1 MHIFFNKRSVFGSF
15 SVLGQLL
22 FVWIVTFS
30 VGWMTVSLIR
40 RFTQNGARCSSR
52 GWWLMRLVVKAQFS
66 FPLCTIPIVQTFH
79 VAVALRRFLCKQRF
93 IFDALAVGPQLVIVL
108 SDQGHPRPHRQ
119 RSVSSANFTKWQSG
133 WKHVP
138 SSLLEDKKKEEE

>member
-1 MHIFFNKRSVFGSF
+1 MHIFFNKKSVFGSF

-22 FVWIVTFS
+22 FVWIVTLS
-30 VGWMTVSLIR
+30 VGWLTVSLIR

-66 FPLCTIPIVQTFH
+66 FPLCKIPIVQTFH

-93 IFDALAVGPQLVIVL
+93 NLWCARGWSPACDRVI
-108 SDQGHPRPHRQ
+108 
-119 RSVSSANFTKWQSG
+119 RSGTSSSAQTKIRVISKLHQVAVWVETCAVVLVRW
-133 WKHVP
+133 WKN
-138 SSLLEDKKKEEE
+138 EEE